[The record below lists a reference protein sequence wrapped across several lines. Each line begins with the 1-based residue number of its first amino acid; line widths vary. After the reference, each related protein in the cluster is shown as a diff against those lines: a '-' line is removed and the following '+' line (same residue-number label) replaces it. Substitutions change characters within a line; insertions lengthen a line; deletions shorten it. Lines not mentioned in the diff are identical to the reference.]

1 MHKGRHCLTDPLR
14 GKNAMG
20 NALPA
25 LRKQKIRF
33 PPYEGS
39 QGQPEG
45 RSINVPGSVLSFPS

>member
-1 MHKGRHCLTDPLR
+1 ME
-14 GKNAMG
+14 

-39 QGQPEG
+39 RGASLGQKH
-45 RSINVPGSVLSFPS
+45 